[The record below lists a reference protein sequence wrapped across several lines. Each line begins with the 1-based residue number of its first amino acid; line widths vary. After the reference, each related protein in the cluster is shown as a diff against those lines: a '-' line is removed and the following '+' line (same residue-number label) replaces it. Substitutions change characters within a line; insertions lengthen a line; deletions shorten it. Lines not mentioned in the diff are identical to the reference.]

1 MVQIKY
7 CKPREINFIQTKITV
22 FKILLIPKEKM
33 KTIQTHLYSRR
44 SMAHLILG
52 AALLSPFASNAQN
65 AVAYPQKPIK
75 ILVGFSP
82 GGVPDIIGRVLAPR
96 FSEIWKQ
103 SVIVENRLG
112 AGSNIAAQAV
122 ANSPADGY
130 TLLSVSSAHAISP
143 AIYQKLA
150 YDASKDFSGITLTAT
165 GPALV
170 IVSPELNVNTMREFI
185 ALAKSKPGQFNYSSA
200 GVGSGSQFAAELL
213 KSQAGIQLAH
223 IPFKGIPEALTDTMA
238 GRTHIFIAPYAS
250 AINLVREGKAKAI
263 AVTSTNRMPD
273 LPNMPTVAETGVPG
287 YKWIFWYGL
296 MAPANT
302 PKDVVLKIQSEV
314 INALKQP
321 SVTQRFS
328 SLGIEPITSSPEAFD
343 QLIKDEIQ
351 LFKKLATE
359 AGIKAD

>member
-1 MVQIKY
+1 MQKIKS
-7 CKPREINFIQTKITV
+7 
-22 FKILLIPKEKM
+22 LLQPKNW
-33 KTIQTHLYSRR
+33 QL
-44 SMAHLILG
+44 ALLLG
-52 AALLSPFASNAQN
+52 AASLLMPLTAAAQT
-65 AVAYPQKPIK
+65 AATYPQKPIK

-82 GGVPDIIGRVLAPR
+82 GGVPDIIARVLAPR
-96 FSEIWKQ
+96 FTETWKQ
-103 SVIVENRLG
+103 AVVVENRLG

-122 ANSPADGY
+122 ANAPADGY

-143 AIYQKLA
+143 AIYAKLP

-170 IVSPELNVNTMREFI
+170 IVSPELPVNNMREFI

-200 GVGSGSQFAAELL
+200 GIGSGSQFAAELL
-213 KSQAGIQLAH
+213 KSQAGIQLTH

-238 GRTHIFIAPYAS
+238 GRTHVFIAPYAS

-263 AVTSTNRMPD
+263 AVTSTQRMPD
-273 LPNMPTVAETGVPG
+273 LPQMPTVAESGLPG

-302 PKDVVLKIQSEV
+302 PKDIVSKIQAETV
-314 INALKQP
+314 QALKQP
-321 SVTQRFS
+321 SVTQRFTT
-328 SLGIEPITSSPEAFD
+328 LGIEPVTNSPEAFD
-343 QLIKDEIQ
+343 QLIRDEIQ
-351 LFKKLATE
+351 LFRKLATD

>member
-1 MVQIKY
+1 MQKINTHPSPWQIAK
-7 CKPREINFIQTKITV
+7 
-22 FKILLIPKEKM
+22 
-33 KTIQTHLYSRR
+33 
-44 SMAHLILG
+44 LIL
-52 AALLSPFASNAQN
+52 AASLFMPFTSSAQP
-65 AVAYPQKPIK
+65 AATYPQKPIK
-75 ILVGFSP
+75 IMVGFSP

-96 FSEIWKQ
+96 FTETWKQ
-103 SVIVENRLG
+103 AVVVENRLG

-143 AIYQKLA
+143 AIYQKLP

-170 IVSPELNVNTMREFI
+170 IVSPELNVNNMREFI

-200 GVGSGSQFAAELL
+200 GIGSGSQFAAELL
-213 KSQAGIQLAH
+213 KSQAGIQLTH

-263 AVTSTNRMPD
+263 AVTSTQRMPD
-273 LPNMPTVAETGVPG
+273 LPTMPTVAESGVPG

-302 PKDVVLKIQSEV
+302 PKDVVMKIQAEV
-314 INALKQP
+314 ISALKQP
-321 SVTQRFS
+321 SVTQRFTT
-328 SLGIEPITSSPEAFD
+328 LGIEPVTNSPEAFD

-351 LFKKLATE
+351 LFKKLATD

>member
-1 MVQIKY
+1 LK
-7 CKPREINFIQTKITV
+7 T
-22 FKILLIPKEKM
+22 KEKM
-33 KTIQTHLYSRR
+33 KATKTQLFSRR
-44 SMAHLILG
+44 SVNHFILG
-52 AALLSPFASNAQN
+52 ATLLAPFTSNAQN
-65 AVAYPQKPIK
+65 AAAYPQKPIK

-103 SVIVENRLG
+103 PVVVENRLG

-170 IVSPELNVNTMREFI
+170 IVSPDLNVNTMREFI

-213 KSQAGIQLAH
+213 KSQAGIQLTH

-314 INALKQP
+314 ISALKQP